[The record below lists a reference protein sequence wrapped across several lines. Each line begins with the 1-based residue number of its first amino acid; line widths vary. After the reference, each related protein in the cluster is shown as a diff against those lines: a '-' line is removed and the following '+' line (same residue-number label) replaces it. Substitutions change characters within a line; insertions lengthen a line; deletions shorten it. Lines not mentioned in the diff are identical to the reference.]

1 MAMQQGTL
9 VQEQNDGFVARLGT
23 HIAGIAFSAAVKAPA
38 RLVVLALLGSQSG
51 PRGYPREKF
60 PEAQWQQIL
69 AGRRNWFD

>member
-9 VQEQNDGFVARLGT
+9 VQERTGPFVTHLGT
-23 HIAGIAFSAAVKAPA
+23 QIARIAFSVAVKAPA
-38 RLVVLALLGSQSG
+38 RFALRALLGSQSG

-69 AGRRNWFD
+69 AGRRNWFS